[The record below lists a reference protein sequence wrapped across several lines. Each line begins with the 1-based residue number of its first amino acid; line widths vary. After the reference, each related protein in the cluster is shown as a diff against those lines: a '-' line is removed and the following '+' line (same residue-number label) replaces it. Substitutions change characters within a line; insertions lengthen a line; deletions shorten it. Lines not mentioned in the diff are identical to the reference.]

1 MTQQWKLVPV
11 EPTPEILAAAAVAVW
26 PTASE
31 ADIQMAR
38 AAAKIVLMS
47 MDAAPGSSLESIAL
61 GIATM
66 APAYR
71 AMLAAAPTPP
81 ASAQDDAKDEQA
93 AFEAWGMA
101 GCEMVDDPQSGRFDI
116 ARHCAWQAWQARAS
130 VAAPAAGDA
139 RDAARYRTVRQS
151 VADEANG
158 ADQISAAGEAIGL
171 RPGAYPTPEQFDA
184 MIDHIAASQQ
194 QEG

>member
-31 ADIQMAR
+31 SDIQLAR

-81 ASAQDDAKDEQA
+81 ASAQPESQREGYPHDDAKFVALCREHDILGTAMQGLVAVFWRA
-93 AFEAWGMA
+93 ASAQ
-101 GCEMVDDPQSGRFDI
+101 DD
-116 ARHCAWQAWQARAS
+116 AK
-130 VAAPAAGDA
+130 
-139 RDAARYRTVRQS
+139 DAARYRWLRDPQS
-151 VADEANG
+151 DVALVLDKQTGYVPEDERIPGIGGYHTYEYRAGEELDAAIDEA
-158 ADQISAAGEAIGL
+158 
-171 RPGAYPTPEQFDA
+171 
-184 MIDHIAASQQ
+184 IAASQQ